1 MLKNI
6 LQCIWCI
13 VFATFDLVNLVN
25 GNGTAWLMGTLTILM
40 TVFASYWMIEIRAE
54 FIKRYG
60 KEDDE

>member
-6 LQCIWCI
+6 LGCIWCI
-13 VFATFDLVNLVN
+13 LFAAFDLVNLVN
-25 GNGTAWLMGTLTILM
+25 GNGTAWLMGILTILM
-40 TVFASYWMIEIRAE
+40 TVLASYWMIEIRVE

>member
-6 LQCIWCI
+6 LMCIWCI
-13 VFATFDLVNLVN
+13 LFAAFDLVNLVN
-25 GNGTAWLMGTLTILM
+25 GNGTAWLMGILTIFM
-40 TVFASYWMIEIRAE
+40 TVCASYWMIETRAE

>member
-13 VFATFDLVNLVN
+13 FAATFNLVNLVN
-25 GNGTAWLMGTLTILM
+25 GNGNAWLMATLTILM
-40 TVFASYWMIEIRAE
+40 TVLASYWMMEIRIE

-60 KEDDE
+60 EEDDE